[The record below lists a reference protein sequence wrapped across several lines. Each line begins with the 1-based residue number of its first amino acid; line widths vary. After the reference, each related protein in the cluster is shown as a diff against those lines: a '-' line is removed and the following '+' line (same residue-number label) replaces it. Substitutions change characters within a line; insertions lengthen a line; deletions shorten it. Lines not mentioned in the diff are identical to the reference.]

1 MFQKVLIFSLFNIF
15 FEVALA
21 NTNEVVV
28 FLAPIFKHPS
38 KNSIV
43 LERIKKGSEILL
55 RNQKIYISEDNIED
69 SFFKVVTKKG
79 VVGYILEHHSK
90 DIRLAETTNENF
102 DETNYSRRMEIL
114 HRPPE
119 ILFSSKFL
127 FLGSMQKNTQ
137 AKTKEEIKTN
147 DQSFSQ
153 GLAFTFSKKIT
164 STKQSNYRVGGA
176 FRYFYDKGSFFSDT
190 NTKFTESMSS
200 YSIGPTFNYKTKK
213 ILGLTN
219 EVQIGPTLNLSK
231 LSITNSNLNSNYQA
245 ISPGVHLS
253 NYLSLENI
261 IPNLDFIFGLSFDV
275 NFLDLKKTNNVTFN
289 EIRDVN
295 SLTNPYLLQ
304 GSVVFGFQINQ

>member
-15 FEVALA
+15 VEVALA
-21 NTNEVVV
+21 NKNEVVV

-38 KNSIV
+38 KSSIV
-43 LERIKKGSEILL
+43 LERIKKGSEVLL

-102 DETNYSRRMEIL
+102 DETNYSKRMEIL

-176 FRYFYDKGSFFSDT
+176 FRYFYDKGSFFSET

-200 YSIGPTFNYKTKK
+200 YSISPTFSYKTKK

-219 EVQIGPTLNLSK
+219 EVQLG
-231 LSITNSNLNSNYQA
+231 Q
-245 ISPGVHLS
+245 
-253 NYLSLENI
+253 
-261 IPNLDFIFGLSFDV
+261 
-275 NFLDLKKTNNVTFN
+275 
-289 EIRDVN
+289 R
-295 SLTNPYLLQ
+295 
-304 GSVVFGFQINQ
+304 